1 MNNLWLKISC
11 FFTGYNYQIVKNS
24 SELAAKTVKKN
35 MSALIII
42 CLVWGFVGYSFTT
55 RYLHGNLLTSLAVA
69 LVMVI
74 VVIQIERQIILTIHR
89 NTLAYVFRAF
99 IGLVMAFIGSL
110 ILDQVIFKDDI
121 EKSQLE
127 LVQQRVNSVLP
138 LKTQELKAQMA
149 QIVESIEAKEAERA
163 ALLEELRRTPTISTP
178 TSIGRYEK
186 DSSGRM
192 ALVGREVTYQAVPNP
207 KAELIPRI
215 DEQLAQLRN
224 NLNQKEEYLL
234 NMRNSIE
241 ADIASKTGFL
251 DELKTLFTIITSSW
265 YSIIV
270 WTLLFLFFMSLELFI
285 LVNKLSDKETD
296 YDAVI
301 KHQVKVRNSALEKL
315 TENN

>member
-1 MNNLWLKISC
+1 
-11 FFTGYNYQIVKNS
+11 
-24 SELAAKTVKKN
+24 
-35 MSALIII
+35 
-42 CLVWGFVGYSFTT
+42 
-55 RYLHGNLLTSLAVA
+55 
-69 LVMVI
+69 
-74 VVIQIERQIILTIHR
+74 
-89 NTLAYVFRAF
+89 
-99 IGLVMAFIGSL
+99 
-110 ILDQVIFKDDI
+110 
-121 EKSQLE
+121 
-127 LVQQRVNSVLP
+127 
-138 LKTQELKAQMA
+138 
-149 QIVESIEAKEAERA
+149 
-163 ALLEELRRTPTISTP
+163 
-178 TSIGRYEK
+178 
-186 DSSGRM
+186 M